1 MPISAS
7 FSPRQKVSLFYCNF
21 EAKFNFTSFI
31 IKGQATELNYK
42 LRRFCK
48 SHDMHSDHSQFKREK
63 ILRAFRAGHLNVLIA
78 TDVAARGLD
87 IHEVNLVIQVGFP
100 ANGIEYYIHRS
111 GRCGRAGRLGSS
123 ILLDDGETKI
133 DKDLFRLVQFKRLA
147 LPDTIPDS
155 ELDTDSF
162 DRQSTFNNSYKK
174 PRSFSESYS
183 TDEFNTYPR
192 KSYNNYNKSYR
203 PNKYNSNRD
212 SYRRKSTSDFDDQRF
227 DREEKW
233 TTF

>member
-1 MPISAS
+1 
-7 FSPRQKVSLFYCNF
+7 
-21 EAKFNFTSFI
+21 
-31 IKGQATELNYK
+31 
-42 LRRFCK
+42 
-48 SHDMHSDHSQFKREK
+48 MHSDHSQFKREK
-63 ILRAFRAGHLNVLIA
+63 ILRAFRAGQLNVLIA

-133 DKDLFRLVQFKRLA
+133 DRDLFRLVKFKRLA
-147 LPDTIPDS
+147 LPDTIPD
-155 ELDTDSF
+155 
-162 DRQSTFNNSYKK
+162 NSDNK
-174 PRSFSESYS
+174 PGSFSESYS

-192 KSYNNYNKSYR
+192 KSYNSYNKSYR
-203 PNKYNSNRD
+203 PNKYNNNHD
-212 SYRRKSTSDFDDQRF
+212 SYRKKSASDFDDQKF